1 MAHCVV
7 TLNHCVP
14 LTGPARAG
22 FKKGA
27 IAINILKRRK
37 GGRVAGVVPI
47 RREEYPD
54 TALKTGN
61 FSGLE
66 DSRAMNREETVR
78 ILSAH
83 RDAIRQRGITR
94 LALFGS
100 TVRDQD
106 GENSDVDLLIDVD
119 RRRRFS
125 LLDHAG
131 LEAFFE
137 DLLGQPVDVVFS
149 DRLKPFLRDNILAEA
164 VEIYPKP
171 SLLPDSA
178 RDQPLPP
185 RIPRQRLEDMNE
197 AIAAS
202 ERFVAGRSFADF
214 QADRMLQL
222 ALERNIEI
230 VSEASRHLPD
240 TIKNRHPSIPWRKVR
255 DIGNV
260 LRHGYEIVDPKVIWT
275 VITQDLTPLKVTVEA
290 MIEDVDGSPE
300 AGS

>member
-1 MAHCVV
+1 MEVSC
-7 TLNHCVP
+7 
-14 LTGPARAG
+14 
-22 FKKGA
+22 
-27 IAINILKRRK
+27 
-37 GGRVAGVVPI
+37 
-47 RREEYPD
+47 
-54 TALKTGN
+54 
-61 FSGLE
+61 
-66 DSRAMNREETVR
+66 AMNREETVR

-164 VEIYPKP
+164 VEIYPK
-171 SLLPDSA
+171 SGTLPDSA
-178 RDQPLPP
+178 RTEPMPP
-185 RIPRQRLEDMNE
+185 RSPRQHLEDMKE

-230 VSEASRHLPD
+230 VSEASRHLPE
-240 TIKNRHPSIPWRKVR
+240 TMKNRHPSIPWPKVR

-275 VITQDLTPLKVTVEA
+275 VINEDLTPLKAAVAA
-290 MIEDVDGSPE
+290 MIEDVDHSPE